1 MPNRPVTVA
10 ISAYFRRIPCW
21 KLRWYRTKPKSMEF
35 DKHQL
40 VFIRRDLDMTKTGGP
55 LIPKNSLATV
65 LVRRRD
71 GRLWVNVH
79 NFGRRHLMPED
90 VSGFSVN

>member
-1 MPNRPVTVA
+1 
-10 ISAYFRRIPCW
+10 
-21 KLRWYRTKPKSMEF
+21 
-35 DKHQL
+35 
-40 VFIRRDLDMTKTGGP
+40 MTKTGGP